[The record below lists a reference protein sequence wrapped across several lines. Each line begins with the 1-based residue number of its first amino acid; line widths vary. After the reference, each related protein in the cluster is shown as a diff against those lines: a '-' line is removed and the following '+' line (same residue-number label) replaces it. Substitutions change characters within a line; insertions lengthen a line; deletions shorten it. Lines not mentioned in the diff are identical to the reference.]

1 MSLLLLKTFPWPT
14 NSLTL
19 KADFTMV
26 SFIWPVTSLVSSAPF
41 TPFILGCRHSESSL
55 LHQPFN
61 HKSKAFVS
69 AVSMDWNV
77 LHQIP
82 QYFLSGLYSHG
93 TFIRDT
99 FPDHFF
105 LKYQVPSS
113 LITLTCNFF
122 TLSYFKA
129 FNNILKKI
137 FNIHFGT
144 AYFGTRH
151 SSKIFINIHSFSF
164 HNISGIY
171 IL

>member
-1 MSLLLLKTFPWPT
+1 MSLLLLKTFPWPI
-14 NSLTL
+14 NSLIL

-26 SFIWPVTSLVSSAPF
+26 SFIWPVTSSLVSSAPF
-41 TPFILGCRHSESSL
+41 SPFILGCGRSESSL
-55 LHQPFN
+55 LQQPFN

-69 AVSMDWNV
+69 AISIAWNV
-77 LHQIP
+77 LHQI
-82 QYFLSGLYSHG
+82 QHFFLSDLYSHG

-129 FNNILKKI
+129 FNNILKK
-137 FNIHFGT
+137 NIW
-144 AYFGTRH
+144 ASPVAQWLR
-151 SSKIFINIHSFSF
+151 IC
-164 HNISGIY
+164 
-171 IL
+171 LPM

>member
-26 SFIWPVTSLVSSAPF
+26 SYIWPVTSLVSSAPF

-129 FNNILKKI
+129 FNNIL
-137 FNIHFGT
+137 GT

-164 HNISGIY
+164 HNISGSY